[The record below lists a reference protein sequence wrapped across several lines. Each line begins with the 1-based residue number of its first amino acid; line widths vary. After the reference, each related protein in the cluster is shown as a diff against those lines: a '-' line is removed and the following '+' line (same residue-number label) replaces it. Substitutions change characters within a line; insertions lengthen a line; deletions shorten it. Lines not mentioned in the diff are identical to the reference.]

1 MVDKLQRTNVRSSKY
16 SVIMLYAYTQV
27 HINIYI
33 YISIKFYIRL
43 YAHIYRIYIFV
54 Y

>member
-1 MVDKLQRTNVRSSKY
+1 MYKRTFIY
-16 SVIMLYAYTQV
+16 SVIIRTYTGT
-27 HINIYI
+27 HKYLSI